1 MGLGTGSTA
10 YHMVNAVGEMVKNG
24 LKIQA
29 IPTSKATEAQAR
41 ELGIPLLTIDEL
53 DHVDLAIDG
62 VDEIDPQFNAIKGGG
77 GALYREKVV
86 ASMAKEVIW
95 IMDESKLVD
104 KIGAFHLPVEIAQYG
119 SKQAMERMAAYGWNP
134 VLRVRDGKTFVTD
147 NGNFIADLHLGAGFD
162 IQDVYSKLTG
172 MLGVLEHGLFL
183 NMCKRMIVGHSNGE
197 VQVIEKDIIRQ
208 TPVLIAVTYI
218 KGRCGFERD
227 GSYTTEKK
235 DRWQMFDAG
244 VACQTFCLAA
254 HEYGLGTV
262 IMGVFDESGI
272 SSLLDIPKERELA
285 ALIALGYPDIE
296 PSAPKRKTVEDLLQY
311 R

>member
-1 MGLGTGSTA
+1 MDMKKLAGDKAATYVKDGMVVGLGTGSTA

-53 DHVDLAIDG
+53 DHVDLAI
-62 VDEIDPQFNAIKGGG
+62 KGGG

-119 SKQAMERMAAYGWNP
+119 SKQAMERMTGYGWNP

-147 NGNFIADLHLGAGFD
+147 NGNYIADLHLGAGFD

-183 NMCKRMIVGHSNGE
+183 NMCKRMIVGHSDGT
-197 VQVIEKDIIRQ
+197 VDVIEN
-208 TPVLIAVTYI
+208 
-218 KGRCGFERD
+218 
-227 GSYTTEKK
+227 
-235 DRWQMFDAG
+235 
-244 VACQTFCLAA
+244 
-254 HEYGLGTV
+254 
-262 IMGVFDESGI
+262 
-272 SSLLDIPKERELA
+272 
-285 ALIALGYPDIE
+285 
-296 PSAPKRKTVEDLLQY
+296 PSK
-311 R
+311 

>member
-1 MGLGTGSTA
+1 MDMKKLAGDKAATYVKDGMVVGLGTGSTA

-119 SKQAMERMAAYGWNP
+119 SKQAMERMAGYGWNP

-147 NGNFIADLHLGAGFD
+147 NGNYIADLHLGAGFD

-183 NMCKRMIVGHSNGE
+183 NMCKRMIVGHSDGT
-197 VQVIEKDIIRQ
+197 VDVIE
-208 TPVLIAVTYI
+208 TPS
-218 KGRCGFERD
+218 K
-227 GSYTTEKK
+227 
-235 DRWQMFDAG
+235 
-244 VACQTFCLAA
+244 
-254 HEYGLGTV
+254 
-262 IMGVFDESGI
+262 
-272 SSLLDIPKERELA
+272 
-285 ALIALGYPDIE
+285 
-296 PSAPKRKTVEDLLQY
+296 
-311 R
+311 